1 MKRFKIIFSIIIASL
16 IVLIGAY
23 YYFAYIVPP
32 KVFDYFI
39 EKNIEAVR
47 GLEKDIEKNAEKGL
61 ETEIEKNII
70 KQEEKGNNNIKK
82 PESSSAPEQ
91 TSQPTPQYEAKTS
104 IGSFSNADLLRAMKN
119 ISPSDK
125 AKIIG
130 ILKAGV
136 PSSQIPKFAAMAKD
150 GLDIEEKKYIENYMR
165 ANLPNSSKQQI
176 LNIISKYIK

>member
-1 MKRFKIIFSIIIASL
+1 MKKKIYLIVIVSIIAL
-16 IVLIGAY
+16 VGGY
-23 YYFAYIVPP
+23 YYFTYIVPP

-39 EKNIEAVR
+39 EKNI
-47 GLEKDIEKNAEKGL
+47 DTIKGL
-61 ETEIEKNII
+61 ENDIIKSEKKAEEIIEKNII
-70 KQEEKGNNNIKK
+70 MKEENNTTQKK
-82 PESSSAPEQ
+82 PDNETAPDA
-91 TSQPTPQYEAKTS
+91 TLPPSQQYEAKTS

-150 GLDIEEKKYIENYMR
+150 GLDTEEKKYIENYMR
-165 ANLPNSSKQQI
+165 ATLPNSSKQEI
-176 LNIISKYIK
+176 LTIILKYIK